1 MSSPRATG
9 HFAKVVSGCLLA
21 AVAAAVIGFP
31 KAATAGSSPVPVPPP
46 TPTPTPGP
54 GRARPD
60 GPQIDVNSIQS
71 LSLPASE
78 ELQPLS
84 TTVTTTAAP
93 VNTVN
98 TVSIPVSAPLS
109 RSAVSNLQ
117 NVLF

>member
-1 MSSPRATG
+1 
-9 HFAKVVSGCLLA
+9 LLA

-60 GPQIDVNSIQS
+60 GPQIDVNS

-93 VNTVN
+93 VNP
-98 TVSIPVSAPLS
+98 VSAVAVPVSAPLS